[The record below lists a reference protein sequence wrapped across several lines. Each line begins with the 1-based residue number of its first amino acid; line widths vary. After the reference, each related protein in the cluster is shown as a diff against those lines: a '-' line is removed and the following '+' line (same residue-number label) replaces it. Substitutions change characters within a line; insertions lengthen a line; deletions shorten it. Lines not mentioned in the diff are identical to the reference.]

1 MTIEIRK
8 AHDWTHIDITER
20 KEIEILLHRSHEE
33 LERLVEQVKELS
45 ITDHLT
51 SLFNR
56 RKMVEEI
63 RKAQNRFEVSGQSF
77 TLAILDLD
85 HFKNIND
92 QYGHTFGDIALQTF
106 ASLLRRKIHDLNVV
120 ARWGGEEFIILFQNS
135 NTQEIHRQ
143 LLSIQDC
150 CNEELLKYRM
160 DPVPLSFSAGVHE
173 YDIQQSLEDLLK
185 RADQAL
191 YIAKSLGRKQ
201 IILYEKGLPI
211 V

>member
-1 MTIEIRK
+1 M
-8 AHDWTHIDITER
+8 
-20 KEIEILLHRSHEE
+20 
-33 LERLVEQVKELS
+33 ERLVEQVKELS

-106 ASLLRRKIHDLNVV
+106 ASLLRREIHDLNVV
-120 ARWGGEEFIILFQNS
+120 ARWGEKNLLFFFKTATRRKFTVNYFQY
-135 NTQEIHRQ
+135 
-143 LLSIQDC
+143 
-150 CNEELLKYRM
+150 K
-160 DPVPLSFSAGVHE
+160 
-173 YDIQQSLEDLLK
+173 
-185 RADQAL
+185 
-191 YIAKSLGRKQ
+191 IAAMKNC
-201 IILYEKGLPI
+201 
-211 V
+211 